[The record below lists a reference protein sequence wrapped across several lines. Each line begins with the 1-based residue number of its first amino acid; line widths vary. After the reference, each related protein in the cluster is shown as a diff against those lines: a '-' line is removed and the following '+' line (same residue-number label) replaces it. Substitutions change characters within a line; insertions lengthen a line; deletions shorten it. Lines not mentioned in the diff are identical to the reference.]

1 MKVLF
6 VNLVYG
12 VGSTGK
18 IIADIMD
25 LLRNHGHKVKVLYGS
40 GPNINN
46 DDAIKISTKPE
57 YYFHNAL
64 SRFTDHT
71 GLYSAAATRRL
82 IREVQAFAPDLIHL
96 HTLHGYYV
104 NYEKLFHYLKRADI
118 PIVWTQHDCWS
129 FTGHCTHYSQI
140 GCTQWKTLCKDC
152 RLLHQYPQCYL
163 HGDVRHNYLRKK
175 EAFTGVKNLIITTPS
190 QWLANQVS
198 QSFLQN
204 YPTLVVPNGIDRNVF
219 HKRPSQLKSKYH
231 LLNKNI
237 VLGVAN
243 VWNTH
248 KGLQDLLSLS
258 NRLGAAYQVV
268 LIGLSEKQL
277 YKMPSNILGLQRTT
291 DQTELAQWYTI
302 ADVFVNPTYEDTFP
316 TVNLEA
322 QACGTPVI
330 VYQTG
335 GCPET
340 LVTNDSVLI
349 PQGDLTAMERAV
361 RRIVMDNVRVDSNI
375 TECLDKDR
383 AYAKYIQLYQQIS
396 ESIQAEHTAH

>member
-71 GLYSAAATRRL
+71 GLYSA
-82 IREVQAFAPDLIHL
+82 VAPDLIHL

-190 QWLANQVS
+190 QWL
-198 QSFLQN
+198 
-204 YPTLVVPNGIDRNVF
+204 PNLF
-219 HKRPSQLKSKYH
+219 
-231 LLNKNI
+231 
-237 VLGVAN
+237 
-243 VWNTH
+243 
-248 KGLQDLLSLS
+248 
-258 NRLGAAYQVV
+258 
-268 LIGLSEKQL
+268 
-277 YKMPSNILGLQRTT
+277 
-291 DQTELAQWYTI
+291 
-302 ADVFVNPTYEDTFP
+302 
-316 TVNLEA
+316 
-322 QACGTPVI
+322 C
-330 VYQTG
+330 
-335 GCPET
+335 
-340 LVTNDSVLI
+340 
-349 PQGDLTAMERAV
+349 
-361 RRIVMDNVRVDSNI
+361 RI
-375 TECLDKDR
+375 
-383 AYAKYIQLYQQIS
+383 IQ
-396 ESIQAEHTAH
+396 H

>member
-1 MKVLF
+1 
-6 VNLVYG
+6 
-12 VGSTGK
+12 
-18 IIADIMD
+18 
-25 LLRNHGHKVKVLYGS
+25 
-40 GPNINN
+40 
-46 DDAIKISTKPE
+46 
-57 YYFHNAL
+57 
-64 SRFTDHT
+64 
-71 GLYSAAATRRL
+71 
-82 IREVQAFAPDLIHL
+82 
-96 HTLHGYYV
+96 
-104 NYEKLFHYLKRADI
+104 
-118 PIVWTQHDCWS
+118 
-129 FTGHCTHYSQI
+129 
-140 GCTQWKTLCKDC
+140 
-152 RLLHQYPQCYL
+152 
-163 HGDVRHNYLRKK
+163 
-175 EAFTGVKNLIITTPS
+175 
-190 QWLANQVS
+190 
-198 QSFLQN
+198 
-204 YPTLVVPNGIDRNVF
+204 
-219 HKRPSQLKSKYH
+219 
-231 LLNKNI
+231 
-237 VLGVAN
+237 
-243 VWNTH
+243 
-248 KGLQDLLSLS
+248 
-258 NRLGAAYQVV
+258 LGAAYQIV

-277 YKMPSNILGLQRTT
+277 SKMPSNILGLQRTT